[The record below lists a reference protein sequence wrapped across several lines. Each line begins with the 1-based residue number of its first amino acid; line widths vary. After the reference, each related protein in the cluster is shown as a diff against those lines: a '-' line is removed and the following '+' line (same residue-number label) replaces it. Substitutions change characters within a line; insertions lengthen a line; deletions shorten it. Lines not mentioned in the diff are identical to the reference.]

1 MTEINESSDRLTRL
15 ERLMEQQILNTA
27 ELTQQIKEISIQI
40 KAQATFH
47 DRFEQELSA
56 TKQLFSQELS
66 TTKQLI
72 ESNAK
77 AIAAN
82 STSIDSERKAIKELR
97 RSIRESRFENL
108 DRHRDTLDRNNA
120 LYEAIED
127 LQDDI
132 KEIHRKLDRQNP
144 PE

>member
-1 MTEINESSDRLTRL
+1 MTEINESSDRLDRL
-15 ERLMEQQILNTA
+15 ERLMEQQIINMDRQLISNA
-27 ELTQQIKEISIQI
+27 DLTQQIKEISIQI

-47 DRFEQELSA
+47 DRFEQELS
-56 TKQLFSQELS
+56 
-66 TTKQLI
+66 TTRKLI

-97 RSIRESRFENL
+97 RTIRESRLDNL
-108 DRHRDTLDRNNA
+108 DRHRDHQERTNA
-120 LYEAIED
+120 LYDSLDD

-132 KEIHRKLDRQNP
+132 KESGRKIDRKNS
-144 PE
+144 PED